1 MSVHTAVVN
10 VFAQSITLSR
20 KKIIFY
26 TCGDQKKQV
35 NAAYL
40 MGSYAVSGVQ
50 TRMLHIA
57 CQIISVCN

>member
-1 MSVHTAVVN
+1 MFPFLLKLPITM
-10 VFAQSITLSR
+10 FAQSITLSR

-40 MGSYAVSGVQ
+40 IGSYAVSGAWAHV
-50 TRMLHIA
+50 LPI
-57 CQIISVCN
+57 